1 MAQKVQIVINGV
13 NKAGSALKEVS
24 RQLGEAEGA
33 AGKLD
38 AVLRG
43 MGKIA
48 VTGMLTALGS
58 GLAALVKGT
67 KVAAG
72 LETVTTQ
79 FEVLTGSAK
88 VAKDTIE
95 GLRDFAKTT
104 PLSFDAITEGA
115 KNLMA
120 FGVSAQDVQQK
131 LVMLGNAAMGDNEK
145 MLDLV
150 GAYGKIRARGK
161 STMRE
166 LNQFTQAGVPI
177 IQALADSMHV
187 TTEEILAMSQA
198 GKIGYADV
206 NKALVQLTTNG
217 GKFDGMMQRMNK
229 TFSGQLQVFHD
240 TIEHA
245 LGNFGSKILPDVKT
259 GLDNIAKAVDSILSS
274 EGFADFVGKITRL
287 FGWIAG
293 QIPDL
298 IVNLEYLAKVAGLTF
313 GVILKLLGDLA
324 DSNPIIRFLF
334 EPVGEMYEALKK
346 GFSEGDWSDVFGATI
361 DLAKPVL
368 TILATVQLA
377 KLGIAALESAL
388 STQIL
393 SGSKFLHAAGL
404 PGFIAMATIGIGIAD
419 AVQSGDYDE
428 LARKIISGLAAGL
441 AAYGIT
447 HSMTAG
453 VLVFSVGFNLDL
465 VGSLNDIVGS
475 KANPIRYVVDW
486 VQDNFGKVP
495 TENAGGFVAR
505 GHQEMVDRYNAFY
518 APNDADMTKLGIDTT
533 QGFELG
539 LGDWSK
545 TGQQRWNEFESG
557 ARKAADSHS
566 PARTM
571 IKFGEDIV
579 AGLAIGTE
587 GMENIGKG
595 DIGAYLEYW
604 KQGMRKLGVWRK
616 EALKANDVDPDKDK
630 NYILGT
636 DKDSDASATTDKSA
650 NFWQPMFESLVESVM
665 GKKNP
670 DTGKYEGGSE
680 LGQMIQ
686 GGISGGAS
694 GVLQSVIGII
704 SKLGGSFM
712 GMITTISS
720 VKSIMSP
727 WLTIMQAFFDT
738 VKPMVDD
745 VLSPLV
751 GILKTIGQTAGKL
764 LAPAFKLLGTLTKAV
779 GDAFAW
785 LYNKVIVPIGNLVLK
800 VGVVT
805 SNWVITLINAVI
817 SMLNKLPFVHIK
829 KLQKLDYDSMKL
841 NAISGEDVYAAGS
854 DGSTS
859 SSSGTSSSSSSATN
873 YTIYVYQTFEGNVIG
888 DGGMVAVGRYCASA
902 IQSYLGAGGKVA
914 FLEA

>member
-1 MAQKVQIVINGV
+1 MPQKVQIVINGV

-88 VAKDTIE
+88 VAKETIE

-166 LNQFTQAGVPI
+166 LNQFTQAGVPV

-187 TTEEILAMSQA
+187 TTEEILSMSQA

-298 IVNLEYLAKVAGLTF
+298 IVNLEYLAQVAGLTF
-313 GVILKLLGDLA
+313 GTILMMLGDLA
-324 DSNPIIRFLF
+324 DSNPVIKFFF

-346 GFSEGDWSDVFGATI
+346 GFTEGDWSDVFGAAI

-393 SGSKFLHAAGL
+393 SESKFLHAAGL

-428 LARKIISGLAAGL
+428 LAGKIFSGLTAGL

-447 HSMTAG
+447 HSMQAG
-453 VLVFSVGFNLDL
+453 LLVFSVGFTLNPLGKLRDKVKDL
-465 VGSLNDIVGS
+465 VGNTDTGEMPTFNSSNPPAGSYQGMIDKYTNYYNPPISND
-475 KANPIRYVVDW
+475 
-486 VQDNFGKVP
+486 
-495 TENAGGFVAR
+495 EAR
-505 GHQEMVDRYNAFY
+505 KQLE
-518 APNDADMTKLGIDTT
+518 KLGIDTT

-545 TGQQRWNEFESG
+545 TGQQRWQEFESG

-587 GMENIGKG
+587 GMEDLGKG

-604 KQGMRKLGVWRK
+604 KQGMRKLGIWRK

-636 DKDSDASATTDKSA
+636 EKDSDASATTAKSA

-665 GKKNP
+665 GKMNP

-694 GVLQSVIGII
+694 GVLSSIVSIV

-751 GILKTIGQTAGKL
+751 GILKIIGQTAGKL

>member
-13 NKAGSALKEVS
+13 NKAGGALKEVA

-38 AVLRG
+38 AALRG

-48 VTGMLTALGS
+48 LGGMLAALGS
-58 GLAALVKGT
+58 GLTALVKGT
-67 KVAAG
+67 KVAAN

-88 VAKDTIE
+88 TAKDTIE
-95 GLRDFAKTT
+95 GLRNFAKTT

-187 TTEEILAMSQA
+187 TTEEILSMSQA

-245 LGNFGSKILPDVKT
+245 LGNFGTKILPDVKQ
-259 GLDNIAKAVDSILSS
+259 GLDDIAHAVDATLSS
-274 EGFADFVGKITRL
+274 DGFAKFVGTITRL
-287 FGWIAG
+287 FGWISR

-298 IVNLEYLAKVAGLTF
+298 IVNLEYLAHVAGLTF
-313 GVILKLLGDLA
+313 GTILMMLGDLA
-324 DSNPIIRFLF
+324 DSNPVIKFFF

-346 GFSEGDWSDVFGATI
+346 GFTEGDWSDVFGAAI

-377 KLGIAALESAL
+377 KRGIAALEAAL
-388 STQIL
+388 SSQLLTGA
-393 SGSKFLHAAGL
+393 SFLHEAGV
-404 PGFIAMATIGIGIAD
+404 PGFIAMATIGIGIAE
-419 AVQSGDYDE
+419 AMQSGDYNE
-428 LARKIISGLAAGL
+428 LAGRMLSGLLAGWAAFGL
-441 AAYGIT
+441 TGYTKSGLLMFTIGFELNPLGRLQKKVKQAVGDT
-447 HSMTAG
+447 DTGEMPTFNSSNPPAG
-453 VLVFSVGFNLDL
+453 SYQGMIDKYTNYY
-465 VGSLNDIVGS
+465 
-475 KANPIRYVVDW
+475 NPPIS
-486 VQDNFGKVP
+486 N
-495 TENAGGFVAR
+495 EEAR
-505 GHQEMVDRYNAFY
+505 KQLE
-518 APNDADMTKLGIDTT
+518 KLGIDTT
-533 QGFELG
+533 QGFEIG

-545 TGQQRWNEFESG
+545 TGQQRWNEFEAG
-557 ARKAADSHS
+557 ARHAADSHS

-587 GMENIGKG
+587 GMEDLGKG
-595 DIGAYLEYW
+595 DIGAYLEFW
-604 KQGMRKLGVWRK
+604 KNGMSKLGIWRK
-616 EALKANDVDPDKDK
+616 EALKANDIDPDKDK

-636 DKDSDASATTDKSA
+636 EKDSDASATTAKSA

-686 GGISGGAS
+686 GGLSGGGS
-694 GVLQSVIGII
+694 GVLSSIVSIV

-854 DGSTS
+854 GGSTS

>member
-13 NKAGSALKEVS
+13 NRAGTALKQVA

-48 VTGMLTALGS
+48 VTGMLTTLGS

-67 KVAAG
+67 KVAAE

-150 GAYGKIRARGK
+150 GAFGKIRARGK

-187 TTEEILAMSQA
+187 TTEEILSMSQA

-206 NKALVQLTTNG
+206 NKALAQLTTNG

-298 IVNLEYLAKVAGLTF
+298 IVNLEYLAQVAGLTF
-313 GVILKLLGDLA
+313 GTILKMLGDLA
-324 DSNPIIRFLF
+324 DSNPVIKFLF

-346 GFSEGDWSDVFGATI
+346 GFTEGDWSDVFGAAI

-393 SGSKFLHAAGL
+393 SESKFLHAAGL

-419 AVQSGDYDE
+419 AVQGGDYDE
-428 LARKIISGLAAGL
+428 LAGKIFSGLTAGL

-447 HSMTAG
+447 HSMQAG
-453 VLVFSVGFNLDL
+453 LLVFSVGFTLNPLGKLRDKVKDL
-465 VGSLNDIVGS
+465 VGNTDTGEMPTFNSSNPPAGSYQGMIDKYTNYYNPPISND
-475 KANPIRYVVDW
+475 
-486 VQDNFGKVP
+486 
-495 TENAGGFVAR
+495 EAR
-505 GHQEMVDRYNAFY
+505 KQLE
-518 APNDADMTKLGIDTT
+518 KLGIDTT
-533 QGFELG
+533 QGFEIG

-545 TGQQRWNEFESG
+545 TGQQRWQEFESG

-587 GMENIGKG
+587 GMEGIGKG
-595 DIGAYLEYW
+595 DVKAYLEFW
-604 KQGMRKLGVWRK
+604 RNGMSKLGIWRK
-616 EALKANDVDPDKDK
+616 EALKANDVDPDQAK

-636 DKDSDASATTDKSA
+636 EKDSDASATTAKSV
-650 NFWQPMFESLVESVM
+650 NFWQPMFKSLVESVM

-680 LGQMIQ
+680 MGQMIQ
-686 GGISGGAS
+686 GGLSGGGS
-694 GVLQSVIGII
+694 GVLSSIVSIL
-704 SKLGGSFM
+704 SKLGGQFM
-712 GMITTISS
+712 GLITSISS

-751 GILKTIGQTAGKL
+751 GILKTIGNTAGKL

-800 VGVVT
+800 VGVVI

-817 SMLNKLPFVHIK
+817 SVLNKLPFVHIK

-854 DGSTS
+854 GGSTS

>member
-1 MAQKVQIVINGV
+1 MPQKVQIVINGV

-58 GLAALVKGT
+58 GLAALMKGT

-88 VAKDTIE
+88 TAKDTIE
-95 GLRDFAKTT
+95 GLRNFAKTT

-131 LVMLGNAAMGDNEK
+131 LVMLGNAAMGDDEK

-177 IQALADSMHV
+177 IQALADSMHA
-187 TTEEILAMSQA
+187 TTEEILSMSQA

-245 LGNFGSKILPDVKT
+245 LGNFGTKILPDVKQ
-259 GLDNIAKAVDSILSS
+259 GLDDIAHAVDATLSS
-274 EGFADFVGKITRL
+274 DGFAKFVGTITRL
-287 FGWIAG
+287 FGWISR

-298 IVNLEYLAKVAGLTF
+298 IVNLEYLAQVAGLTF
-313 GVILKLLGDLA
+313 GTILMMLGKLSV
-324 DSNPIIRFLF
+324 SNPAIRFLF

-346 GFSEGDWSDVFGATI
+346 GFTEGDWSDVFGAAI

-377 KLGIAALESAL
+377 KRGVAALEAAL
-388 STQIL
+388 SSQLLTGA
-393 SGSKFLHAAGL
+393 SFLHEAGV
-404 PGFIAMATIGIGIAD
+404 PGFIAMATIGIGIAE
-419 AVQSGDYDE
+419 VMQSGDYNE
-428 LARKIISGLAAGL
+428 LAGRMLSGLLAGWAAFGL
-441 AAYGIT
+441 TGYTKSGLLMFTIGFELNPLGRLQKKVKQA
-447 HSMTAG
+447 
-453 VLVFSVGFNLDL
+453 VGDTDTGEMPTFNSD
-465 VGSLNDIVGS
+465 
-475 KANPIRYVVDW
+475 KTPKKPF
-486 VQDNFGKVP
+486 QD
-495 TENAGGFVAR
+495 
-505 GHQEMVDRYNAFY
+505 MVDRYANFY
-518 APNDADMTKLGIDTT
+518 NPMTNEEAKKQLEKLGIDTT
-533 QGFELG
+533 AGFELG

-545 TGQQRWNEFESG
+545 TGQQRWQEFESG
-557 ARKAADSHS
+557 ARHAADSHS

-587 GMENIGKG
+587 GMEELGKG

-604 KQGMRKLGVWRK
+604 KQGMRKLGAWRK
-616 EALKANDVDPDKDK
+616 DAIKANDVDPDKDK
-630 NYILGT
+630 DYILGAGT
-636 DKDSDASATTDKSA
+636 SSDASATTAKSA
-650 NFWQPMFESLVESVM
+650 NFWQPMFESLIESVM
-665 GKKNP
+665 GKMNP

-680 LGQMIQ
+680 IGQMIQ
-686 GGISGGAS
+686 GGMSGGAS
-694 GVLQSVIGII
+694 GVLQSVIGIV

-745 VLSPLV
+745 VLSPLI
-751 GILKTIGQTAGKL
+751 GILKTIGNTAGKL

-854 DGSTS
+854 DGTTS

>member
-13 NKAGSALKEVS
+13 NKAGGALKEVA

-38 AVLRG
+38 AALRG

-48 VTGMLTALGS
+48 LGGMLAALGS
-58 GLAALVKGT
+58 GLTALVKGT
-67 KVAAG
+67 KVAAN

-88 VAKDTIE
+88 VAKETIE

-187 TTEEILAMSQA
+187 TTEEILSMSQA

-274 EGFADFVGKITRL
+274 EGFASFVGKITRL

-298 IVNLEYLAKVAGLTF
+298 IVNLEYLAQVAQLTV
-313 GVILKLLGDLA
+313 GVILMMLGDLA
-324 DSNPIIRFLF
+324 DSNPVIKFFF

-346 GFSEGDWSDVFGATI
+346 GFAEGDWSDVFGATI
-361 DLAKPVL
+361 DLAKPML

-393 SGSKFLHAAGL
+393 SGSKYLHAAGL
-404 PGFIAMATIGIGIAD
+404 PGFIAMATIGIGIAA

-428 LARKIISGLAAGL
+428 LAGKIFSGLTAGL

-447 HSMTAG
+447 HSMQAG
-453 VLVFSVGFNLDL
+453 LLVFSVGFTLNPLGKLRDKMKDL
-465 VGSLNDIVGS
+465 VGNTDTGEMPTFNSSNPPAGSYQGMIDKYTNYYNPPISND
-475 KANPIRYVVDW
+475 
-486 VQDNFGKVP
+486 
-495 TENAGGFVAR
+495 EAR
-505 GHQEMVDRYNAFY
+505 KQLE
-518 APNDADMTKLGIDTT
+518 KLGIDTT
-533 QGFELG
+533 QGFEIG

-557 ARKAADSHS
+557 ARHAADSHS

-587 GMENIGKG
+587 GMEGIGKG
-595 DIGAYLEYW
+595 DVKAYLEFW
-604 KQGMRKLGVWRK
+604 KNGMSKLGIWRK
-616 EALKANDVDPDKDK
+616 EALKANDVDPAKDKD
-630 NYILGT
+630 YILGT
-636 DKDSDASATTDKSA
+636 GTSSDATATTAKSA
-650 NFWQPMFESLVESVM
+650 NFWQPMFKSLVESVM

-686 GGISGGAS
+686 GGLSGGGS
-694 GVLQSVIGII
+694 GVLSSIVSIL
-704 SKLGGSFM
+704 SKLGGQFM
-712 GMITTISS
+712 GLITSISS

-745 VLSPLV
+745 VLSPLI
-751 GILKTIGQTAGKL
+751 GILKTIGNTAGKL

>member
-1 MAQKVQIVINGV
+1 MPQKVQIVINGV

-206 NKALVQLTTNG
+206 NKALVQLTTSG

-274 EGFADFVGKITRL
+274 DGFADFVGKITRL

-313 GVILKLLGDLA
+313 GTILMMLGDLA
-324 DSNPIIRFLF
+324 DSNPVIKFFF

-346 GFSEGDWSDVFGATI
+346 GFAEGDWSGVFGATI

-377 KLGIAALESAL
+377 KRGVAALEAAL
-388 STQIL
+388 SSQLLTGA
-393 SGSKFLHAAGL
+393 SFLHEAGV
-404 PGFIAMATIGIGIAD
+404 PGFIAMATIGIGIAE
-419 AVQSGDYDE
+419 AMQSGDYNE
-428 LARKIISGLAAGL
+428 LAGRMLSGLLAGWAAFGL
-441 AAYGIT
+441 TGYTKSGLLMFTIGFELNPLGRLQKKVKQA
-447 HSMTAG
+447 
-453 VLVFSVGFNLDL
+453 VGDTDTGEMPTFNSD
-465 VGSLNDIVGS
+465 
-475 KANPIRYVVDW
+475 KTPKKPF
-486 VQDNFGKVP
+486 QD
-495 TENAGGFVAR
+495 
-505 GHQEMVDRYNAFY
+505 MVDRYSNFY
-518 APNDADMTKLGIDTT
+518 NPMTNDEAKSQLEKLGIDTT
-533 QGFELG
+533 AGFEIG

-545 TGQQRWNEFESG
+545 TGQQKWQEFESG
-557 ARKAADSHS
+557 ARHAADSHS

-595 DIGAYLEYW
+595 DVKAYLEFW
-604 KQGMRKLGVWRK
+604 KNGMSKLGIWRK

-636 DKDSDASATTDKSA
+636 EKDSDASATTAKSA

-686 GGISGGAS
+686 GGLSGGGS

-854 DGSTS
+854 GGSTS

>member
-13 NKAGSALKEVS
+13 NKAGGALKEVA

-38 AVLRG
+38 AALRG

-48 VTGMLTALGS
+48 LGGMLAALGS
-58 GLAALVKGT
+58 GLTALVKGT
-67 KVAAG
+67 KVAAN

-88 VAKDTIE
+88 TAKDTIE
-95 GLRDFAKTT
+95 GLRNFAKTT

-120 FGVSAQDVQQK
+120 FGVSAEDVQGK

-150 GAYGKIRARGK
+150 GAFGKIRARGK

-177 IQALADSMHV
+177 IQALADSMHA
-187 TTEEILAMSQA
+187 TTEEILSMSQA

-245 LGNFGSKILPDVKT
+245 LGNFGTKILPDVKQ
-259 GLDNIAKAVDSILSS
+259 GLDDIAHAVDATLSS
-274 EGFADFVGKITRL
+274 DGFAKFVGTITRL
-287 FGWIAG
+287 FGWISR

-298 IVNLEYLAKVAGLTF
+298 IVDLEFFAQAAQFTVAT
-313 GVILKLLGDLA
+313 ILMALGDLSE
-324 DSNPIIRFLF
+324 SNPVIRFLF

-346 GFSEGDWSDVFGATI
+346 GFTEGDWSDVFGATI
-361 DLAKPVL
+361 DLAKPML

-428 LARKIISGLAAGL
+428 LAGKIFSGLTAGL

-447 HSMTAG
+447 HSMQAG
-453 VLVFSVGFNLDL
+453 LLVFSVGFSLNPLGKLRDKVKDL
-465 VGSLNDIVGS
+465 VGNTDTGEMPTFKSSNPPAGS
-475 KANPIRYVVDW
+475 YQGIIDKYTNYYNPPIS
-486 VQDNFGKVP
+486 N
-495 TENAGGFVAR
+495 EEAR
-505 GHQEMVDRYNAFY
+505 KQLE
-518 APNDADMTKLGIDTT
+518 KLGIDTT

-587 GMENIGKG
+587 GMEELGKG
-595 DIGAYLEYW
+595 DIGAYLAYW
-604 KQGMRKLGVWRK
+604 KQGMARLKEWRQD
-616 EALKANDVDPDKDK
+616 ARKANDVDTEKDK

-636 DKDSDASATTDKSA
+636 GTDSDASATTDKSA
-650 NFWQPMFESLVESVM
+650 NFWQPMFESMVSAVM
-665 GKKNP
+665 GKLNP
-670 DTGKYEGGSE
+670 DTGRYEGGSE
-680 LGQMIQ
+680 MGQMIQ
-686 GGISGGAS
+686 GGLSGGGS
-694 GVLQSVIGII
+694 GVLSSIVSIV
-704 SKLGGSFM
+704 SKLGGQFM
-712 GMITTISS
+712 GLITSISS

-745 VLSPLV
+745 VLSPLI
-751 GILKTIGQTAGKL
+751 GILKTIGNTAGKL

-785 LYNKVIVPIGNLVLK
+785 LYNKVIVPIGNMVLK
-800 VGVVT
+800 IGVVT
-805 SNWVITLINAVI
+805 SNWVIDLINAVI
-817 SMLNKLPFVHIK
+817 SALNKLPFVNIK
-829 KLQKLDYDSMKL
+829 KLKRLDYDSMKL
-841 NAISGEDVYAAGS
+841 NEISGEDVYAAGS
-854 DGSTS
+854 SGSTG

-902 IQSYLGAGGKVA
+902 IQSYLGAGGRVA

>member
-1 MAQKVQIVINGV
+1 MPQKVQIVINGV

-274 EGFADFVGKITRL
+274 EGFANFVGKITRL

-346 GFSEGDWSDVFGATI
+346 GFTEGDWSDVFGAAI

-377 KLGIAALESAL
+377 KLGIAALEAAL

-393 SGSKFLHAAGL
+393 SESKFLHAAGL

-428 LARKIISGLAAGL
+428 LAGKIFSGLTAGL

-447 HSMTAG
+447 HSMQAG
-453 VLVFSVGFNLDL
+453 LLVFSVGFTLNPLGKLRDKVKDL
-465 VGSLNDIVGS
+465 VGNTDTGEMPTFNSSNPPAGSYQGMIDKYTNYYNPPISND
-475 KANPIRYVVDW
+475 
-486 VQDNFGKVP
+486 
-495 TENAGGFVAR
+495 EAR
-505 GHQEMVDRYNAFY
+505 KQLE
-518 APNDADMTKLGIDTT
+518 KLGIDTT

-545 TGQQRWNEFESG
+545 TGQQRWQEFESG

-854 DGSTS
+854 GGSTS

>member
-187 TTEEILAMSQA
+187 TTEEILSMSQA

-259 GLDNIAKAVDSILSS
+259 GLDNIAQAVDSILSS

-324 DSNPIIRFLF
+324 DSNPVVKFLF

-346 GFSEGDWSDVFGATI
+346 GFTEGDWSDVFGAAI

-368 TILATVQLA
+368 TIIAAVQLA
-377 KLGIAALESAL
+377 KRGVAALEAAL
-388 STQIL
+388 SSQLLTGAL
-393 SGSKFLHAAGL
+393 FLHEAGV
-404 PGFIAMATIGIGIAD
+404 PGFIAMVTIGIGIAE
-419 AVQSGDYDE
+419 AMQSGDYHE
-428 LARKIISGLAAGL
+428 LAGRILSGLLLGWAAFGL
-441 AAYGIT
+441 TGYTKSGLLMFTIGFEWNPLGKLQDKVRKAVGDT
-447 HSMTAG
+447 DTGEMP
-453 VLVFSVGFNLDL
+453 VFNSDKPKKPF
-465 VGSLNDIVGS
+465 
-475 KANPIRYVVDW
+475 
-486 VQDNFGKVP
+486 QD
-495 TENAGGFVAR
+495 
-505 GHQEMVDRYNAFY
+505 MVDRYANFY
-518 APNDADMTKLGIDTT
+518 NPVTNEEARKQLEKLGIDTT
-533 QGFELG
+533 QGFEEG
-539 LGDWSK
+539 LGDWNK
-545 TGQQRWNEFESG
+545 LGQQKWKEFEKG
-557 ARKAADSHS
+557 QRKAADSHS

-595 DIGAYLEYW
+595 DVKAYLEFW
-604 KQGMRKLGVWRK
+604 KNGMAKLGIWRK

-630 NYILGT
+630 DYILGT
-636 DKDSDASATTDKSA
+636 GTSGDASATVAKSA
-650 NFWQPMFESLVESVM
+650 NFWQPMFESLVEAVM
-665 GKKNP
+665 GKMNP
-670 DTGKYEGGSE
+670 DTGRYEGGSE

-686 GGISGGAS
+686 GGMSGGAS
-694 GVLQSVIGII
+694 GVLQSVIGIV
-704 SKLGGSFM
+704 SKLGGSFA